1 MTDAPEGAPRPSK
14 PEIKVIPPKTIVK
27 TLAVGQEV
35 VGRVRRLA
43 DFGAFIDIGVGT
55 DGLVHVSE
63 ISQKRINKP
72 SDVLKLGQEVTA
84 WIKELDKEHDRISLT
99 LISPETPTLRNLA
112 AGDVVTGRVTRIESY
127 GIFIDLGVGYDGMVH
142 VKEMTHGYVKHPGDL
157 VKIGETVQAKVL
169 DVRRRRGQIDL
180 SMRALLPEPTP
191 EPQAEPAPRQAAKA
205 GPPPTPAE
213 LEAEMLDAE
222 EEEASPTSFEFALQ
236 RAQSESGGKGKK
248 RNKKQWYSDEDDDD
262 IVSRTLMFTKE

>member
-1 MTDAPEGAPRPSK
+1 MTDAPEGAPRPPK

-27 TLAVGQEV
+27 TLTVNQEV

-72 SDVLKLGQEVTA
+72 SDVLKLGQQVTA
-84 WIKELDKEHDRISLT
+84 WIKELDKEHNRISLT
-99 LISPETPTLRNLA
+99 LIPPETPTLRNLA
-112 AGDVVTGRVTRIESY
+112 PGDVVTGRVTRVENY
-127 GIFIDLGVGYDGMVH
+127 GIFVDLGVGYDGMVH

-157 VKIGETVQAKVL
+157 VKIGDEVQAQVL

-180 SMRALLPEPTP
+180 SMRALLPEP
-191 EPQAEPAPRQAAKA
+191 EPAPQPEPAPRPAKSA
-205 GPPPTPAE
+205 PAPV
-213 LEAEMLDAE
+213 EMEDEIFEDE
-222 EEEASPTSFEFALQ
+222 EEDAPTSFEFALQ
-236 RAQSESGGKGKK
+236 RAQSDSAGKGKK
-248 RNKKQWYSDEDDDD
+248 RNKKQWYSEDEEDD
-262 IVSRTLMFTKE
+262 IFSRTLMFTKE

>member
-1 MTDAPEGAPRPSK
+1 MTDAPQGAPRPPK

-27 TLAVGQEV
+27 TLTVGQEV

-99 LISPETPTLRNLA
+99 LISPATPTLRNLA
-112 AGDVVTGRVTRIESY
+112 PGDVTTGRVTRIESY
-127 GIFIDLGVGYDGMVH
+127 GIFVDLGVGYDGMVH
-142 VKEMTHGYVKHPGDL
+142 VKEMAHGYVKHPGDL
-157 VKIGETVQAKVL
+157 VKMGEEVQVQVL

-180 SMRALLPEPTP
+180 SMRALLPEPVP
-191 EPQAEPAPRQAAKA
+191 EPRPEPTTRPASKPAAIEMQEEAPV
-205 GPPPTPAE
+205 E
-213 LEAEMLDAE
+213 DE
-222 EEEASPTSFEFALQ
+222 EEVSPTSFEFALQ
-236 RAQSESGGKGKK
+236 RAQSGTGGKSKK
-248 RNKKQWYSDEDDDD
+248 RNKKQWYDEDEDDD